1 MLLKSEQP
9 LLVAFCGP
17 NGAGK
22 STLRRITLADAGIPF
37 VNADDIAAREFGEQ
51 APAHAYEAAQIAES
65 VRAAL
70 FVARKSFSFE
80 TVLSDPVGEKVQ
92 FLREARDAGYFVVVH
107 FVGLDSAERSRA
119 RVIQRVHAGGHDV
132 PDDKLA
138 ARFPRTL
145 ENLRRLLDVPDDL
158 VIYDNSSSDAPYRVI
173 ARLSR
178 GGLLEIASVIPAWAQ
193 PLELSARK
201 SADTKLVP

>member
-1 MLLKSEQP
+1 MRSDQP
-9 LLVAFCGP
+9 LLVVFCGP

-22 STLRRITLADAGIPF
+22 STLRKISLADHAIPF
-37 VNADDIAAREFGEQ
+37 VNADEIAAREFGSQ
-51 APAHAYEAAQIAES
+51 AAARAYEAARIAES

-70 FVARKSFSFE
+70 FETRRSFSFE

-107 FVGLDSAERSRA
+107 FVGLDAAERSRA

-138 ARFPRTL
+138 TRFPRTMK
-145 ENLRRLLDVPDDL
+145 NLRRLLDVPDDL
-158 VIYDNSSSDAPYRVI
+158 VIYDNSSSDVPYRVI

-178 GGLLEIASVIPAWAQ
+178 GVLIEIVGIIPAWAQ
-193 PLELSARK
+193 PLDLSSRQ
-201 SADTKLVP
+201 SAQTNILP